1 MFNLGF
7 SEMVLLSVLALIFIG
22 PKQLP
27 ELARVVGRLLNEF
40 KRATG
45 ELTSSFTDIK
55 HQADRFVHK
64 TEDQVRQQ
72 LSIDKLGKVEKA
84 SLEGEGEGIGD
95 GNFDSLKVEA
105 EISSEESKPI
115 EANKPKYE

>member
-72 LSIDKLGKVEKA
+72 LSIDKLAQMNKA
-84 SLEGEGEGIGD
+84 SLEGEGIGD

>member
-27 ELARVVGRLLNEF
+27 DLARVVGRLLNEF

-72 LSIDKLGKVEKA
+72 LSIDKLGKADKA
-84 SLEGEGEGIGD
+84 ALDGD
-95 GNFDSLKVEA
+95 GSFDSLNVEA
-105 EISSEESKPI
+105 EVSSEESKPI

>member
-72 LSIDKLGKVEKA
+72 LSIDKLGKADKA
-84 SLEGEGEGIGD
+84 TLDGD
-95 GNFDSLKVEA
+95 SNFDSLKVEA
-105 EISSEESKPI
+105 EVSSEESKPI

>member
-45 ELTSSFTDIK
+45 DITSSFTDIK
-55 HQADRFVHK
+55 HQADRFVHR

-72 LSIDKLGKVEKA
+72 LSIDGLEKA
-84 SLEGEGEGIGD
+84 DKAAVDGD
-95 GNFDSLKVEA
+95 GSFDSLDVEA
-105 EISSEESKPI
+105 GVSSEESKPI

>member
-72 LSIDKLGKVEKA
+72 LSIDKLDKEDMAPPG
-84 SLEGEGEGIGD
+84 GD
-95 GNFDSLKVEA
+95 GSFDSLKVEP
-105 EISSEESKPI
+105 ETSSEDSKPI

>member
-72 LSIDKLGKVEKA
+72 LSIDKLGKADKA
-84 SLEGEGEGIGD
+84 TPDGEGD
-95 GNFDSLKVEA
+95 SNFDSLKVEA
-105 EISSEESKPI
+105 EVSSEESKSI

>member
-1 MFNLGF
+1 
-7 SEMVLLSVLALIFIG
+7 MVLLSVLALIFIG

-72 LSIDKLGKVEKA
+72 LSIDKLDKA
-84 SLEGEGEGIGD
+84 DRAPLGGD
-95 GNFDSLKVEA
+95 GDVDTLKVEG